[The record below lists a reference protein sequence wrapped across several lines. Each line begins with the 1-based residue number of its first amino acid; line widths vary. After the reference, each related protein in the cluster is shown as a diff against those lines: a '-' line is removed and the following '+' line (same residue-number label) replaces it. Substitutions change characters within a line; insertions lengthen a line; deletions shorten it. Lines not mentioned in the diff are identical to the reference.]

1 MTLRIPPPAKN
12 SEFLNVAFQAV
23 IFLRNCKTRNF
34 ADFLV
39 NIDFKILK
47 NRFFLPNH
55 EPFPLGRL
63 SCLTKNGSDRFS
75 HFDGY

>member
-1 MTLRIPPPAKN
+1 MTLRIPLPAKN

-47 NRFFLPNH
+47 NRFFCPTMN
-55 EPFPLGRL
+55 L
-63 SCLTKNGSDRFS
+63 S
-75 HFDGY
+75 HWVV